1 MVRGTVAVA
10 DVELACVSD
19 GARQVLLGA
28 AAGRGHVD
36 RLRQEGRD
44 GGRKRAAR
52 AVRVLRRYAGSR
64 EGNRDDVV
72 EEQVVGGLAL
82 KMAAL
87 EIDPGVSTP
96 EELPELAGDFG
107 ELLLRHVLFSSEK
120 AHGFGQVGRDDG
132 GERQEPLLQGVDGVS
147 RKQPAAALG
156 DHDGV
161 EHHEAGLAAHER
173 VGHRLDLLDRAEHA
187 DLDRVDAN
195 VVKERVDLLLEEGRG
210 HGHDARDGLRVLSGQ
225 GRDDAAGIGA
235 AGAHGLDVGEN
246 ARTARGVHPRDAYDV
261 RDAVFCAFCHKTSNI
276 VIIR

>member
-28 AAGRGHVD
+28 AAGLGHVD

-132 GERQEPLLQGVDGVS
+132 GERQEPLLQ
-147 RKQPAAALG
+147 
-156 DHDGV
+156 
-161 EHHEAGLAAHER
+161 AGNH
-173 VGHRLDLLDRAEHA
+173 
-187 DLDRVDAN
+187 
-195 VVKERVDLLLEEGRG
+195 
-210 HGHDARDGLRVLSGQ
+210 
-225 GRDDAAGIGA
+225 
-235 AGAHGLDVGEN
+235 
-246 ARTARGVHPRDAYDV
+246 T
-261 RDAVFCAFCHKTSNI
+261 
-276 VIIR
+276 